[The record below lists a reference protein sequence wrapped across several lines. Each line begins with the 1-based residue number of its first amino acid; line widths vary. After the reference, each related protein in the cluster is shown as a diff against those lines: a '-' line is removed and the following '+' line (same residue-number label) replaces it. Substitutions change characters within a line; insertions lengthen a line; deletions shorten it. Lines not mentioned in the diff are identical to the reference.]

1 MGTRI
6 VVMKDGLVQQ
16 VDSPIN
22 LYDKPNNRFVAG
34 FIGSPAM
41 NFMVGTV
48 HDGRVKSGQFDVK
61 PNGELGQKLAPYS
74 GKKVYLGIR
83 PENLGLKGFT
93 DIQEADNGIDAT
105 VDVVEPLGSATQ
117 IIASVGGDQ
126 SVVAKVDPHANVKAG
141 DQVRLLA
148 DVRFLHAFDIE
159 TEHNIRFT

>member
-6 VVMKDGLVQQ
+6 VVMKDGLIQQ

-22 LYDKPNNRFVAG
+22 LYDKPTNRFVAG

-48 HDGRVKSGQFDVK
+48 HDGRIKSGQFDLK
-61 PNGELGQKLAPYS
+61 PNGELGQKLTPYS

-83 PENLGLKGFT
+83 PENLGLKGYA
-93 DIQEADNGIDAT
+93 DIPEDDNVIRAT
-105 VDVVEPLGSATQ
+105 VDVVEPLGSETQ

-126 SVVAKVDPHANVKAG
+126 SVVAKVDPHAQVKMG
-141 DQVRLLA
+141 DDVQLLA
-148 DVRFLHAFDIE
+148 DVNFLHAFDIE
-159 TEHNIRFT
+159 TEHNIRFA